1 MFFKQLLSI
10 LNRLSPYTFNH
21 GQNRLYL
28 PSSEHLD
35 QSYDHK
41 TSDQFPSSMDSR
53 RQLLLLRCKVYF
65 QLLSGQHLLQLCTF
79 SLLCIQVVCKCLSRH
94 VCCPTYIWISS
105 LNKCGSGHRKLR
117 VCGVKNPVWSSSFP
131 PPLSRPHTLSR
142 LIFVMYF
149 IYQPYPLLYHYQPWF
164 WDFFSQK
171 DRWTDRQIEQHK

>member
-35 QSYDHK
+35 QSHDHK

-117 VCGVKNPVWSSSFP
+117 VCVLRNPLWSLRIIYFSLNFVIKFSSCMQYIMFLM
-131 PPLSRPHTLSR
+131 LSLSSCI
-142 LIFVMYF
+142 LFN
-149 IYQPYPLLYHYQPWF
+149 L
-164 WDFFSQK
+164 
-171 DRWTDRQIEQHK
+171 